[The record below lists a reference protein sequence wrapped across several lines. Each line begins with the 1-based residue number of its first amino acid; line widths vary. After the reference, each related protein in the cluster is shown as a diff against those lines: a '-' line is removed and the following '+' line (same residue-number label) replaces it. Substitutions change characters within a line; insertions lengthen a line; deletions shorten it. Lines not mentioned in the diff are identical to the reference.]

1 MKDDTALQTGS
12 IGPCHL
18 DQVRGHEDYEA
29 FKCVIK
35 GIPLSEKCLLLKCCN
50 RVVVGMK

>member
-1 MKDDTALQTGS
+1 MKDDIVLQTGF

-18 DQVRGHEDYEA
+18 DQVRGHEDHEA

-35 GIPLSEKCLLLKCCN
+35 GMLLPENAYCLNVATELS
-50 RVVVGMK
+50 